1 MSLFKKEMSL
11 MDKMQI
17 LYFRL
22 KEMIFKEGKKWE
34 KKYSI
39 KGNVIQFANQNINPQ
54 PPKYIANGGF
64 SGEYI
69 VVSKAA
75 SLNGKIRSGHIKN
88 MEDTIDNTYSAFEKY
103 RTKVDLVVYRGV
115 RKEVFNGMKNSFF
128 KFHDKAFLCTSLLK
142 GHELDQ
148 EYKLRILI
156 PKGTKAAYMG
166 DLNGE
171 EKIFYEVIVQK
182 GAVLRIVSFDGVYWN
197 CKVESTD

>member
-1 MSLFKKEMSL
+1 MNLFKKRMSL
-11 MDKMQI
+11 KDKMQI

-22 KEMIFKEGKKWE
+22 KEMIFKEGRKWE
-34 KKYSI
+34 KKFP
-39 KGNVIQFANQNINPQ
+39 IQGDVKEFAKQNINPQ
-54 PPKYIANGGF
+54 PNKKIGGEYT
-64 SGEYI
+64 GEYI
-69 VVSKAA
+69 VVSTAET
-75 SLNGKIRSGHIKN
+75 LNDRIRSGLIAN
-88 MEDTIDNTYSAFEKY
+88 YEDSINKGYLAFAKY
-103 RTKVDLVVYRGV
+103 QTKVDLVVYRGV
-115 RKEVFNGMKNSFF
+115 CKNVFKSMKKSFF

-171 EKIFYEVIVQK
+171 EKIFYEVILQN

>member
-1 MSLFKKEMSL
+1 MNLLKKEMSL

-22 KEMIFKEGKKWE
+22 KEMIFKDGRKWE
-34 KKYSI
+34 KKYPV
-39 KGNVIQFANQNINPQ
+39 KGDVKQFARQNINQQ
-54 PPKYIANGGF
+54 PNKFIGGGYT
-64 SGEYI
+64 GEYI
-69 VVSKAA
+69 VVSTAET
-75 SLNGKIRSGHIKN
+75 LNDRIRSGRIAN
-88 MEDTIDNTYSAFEKY
+88 YEDSINNGYLAFAKY
-103 RTKVDLVVYRGV
+103 QTKVDLVVYRGV
-115 RKEVFNGMKNSFF
+115 CENVFKSMEKSFF

-171 EKIFYEVIVQK
+171 EEIFYEVIVQK

>member
-1 MSLFKKEMSL
+1 MNLFKKEMSI

-22 KEMIFKEGKKWE
+22 KEMIFKEGRKWE
-34 KKYSI
+34 KKYP
-39 KGNVIQFANQNINPQ
+39 IQGDVREFAEQNINTELD
-54 PPKYIANGGF
+54 KEIGGEYT
-64 SGEYI
+64 GEYI
-69 VVSKAA
+69 VVSTAET
-75 SLNGKIRSGHIKN
+75 LNDRIRSGRIAN
-88 MEDTIDNTYSAFEKY
+88 LEDSINKGYLAFAKY
-103 RTKVDLVVYRGV
+103 QTKVDLVVYRGV
-115 RKEVFNGMKNSFF
+115 CENVFKSMKKSFF

-166 DLNGE
+166 NLNGE
-171 EKIFYEVIVQK
+171 EEIFYEVIVQK
-182 GAVLRIVSFDGVYWN
+182 GAVLRIVSFDGTYWN